1 MVIGY
6 LKFMYRYKGDMSVV
20 VNGLNVGDYIQ
31 VLLVDGSVF
40 EGEIVSLGVN
50 HMIVDDVRAFGDMVG
65 IEYKYIIEYEVR

>member
-1 MVIGY
+1 
-6 LKFMYRYKGDMSVV
+6 MSAV

-65 IEYKYIIEYEVR
+65 IEYKYIVDIRVR

>member
-1 MVIGY
+1 
-6 LKFMYRYKGDMSVV
+6 MSVV